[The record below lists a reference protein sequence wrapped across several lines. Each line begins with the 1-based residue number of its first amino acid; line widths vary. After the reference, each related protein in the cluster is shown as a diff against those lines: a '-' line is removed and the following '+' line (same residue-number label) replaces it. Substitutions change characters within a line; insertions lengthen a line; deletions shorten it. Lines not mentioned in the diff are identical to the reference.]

1 MTAFALAYSLHVLA
15 ALIWVGGMF
24 FAWMILRPAAITAL
38 EGPARLK
45 LWVEVFQR
53 FFVWV
58 WVAVV
63 ILPIS
68 GVGLLQMR
76 FNGFETAPRYVQIMM
91 GLYIV
96 MVALFIRIQSLQ
108 LPELRKAIE
117 AQAWADGAAVMGRI
131 RRLVGC
137 NLIVGLVLVEL
148 QRHARLFELGSD
160 SIDAA
165 KPVEAG
171 LPAMAATRCACQT
184 GSLESRASPL
194 PQ

>member
-1 MTAFALAYSLHVLA
+1 MTAFAIAYSLHVLA

-24 FAWMILRPAAITAL
+24 FAWMILRPAAVKAL

-58 WVAVV
+58 WIAVV

-96 MVALFIRIQSLQ
+96 MTALFIRIQSLQ
-108 LPELRKAIE
+108 LPELRKAVE

-131 RRLVGC
+131 RRLVGG
-137 NLIVGLVLVEL
+137 NLIVGLVLVAIAA
-148 QRHARLFELGSD
+148 ARPTF
-160 SIDAA
+160 
-165 KPVEAG
+165 
-171 LPAMAATRCACQT
+171 
-184 GSLESRASPL
+184 
-194 PQ
+194 

>member
-1 MTAFALAYSLHVLA
+1 MTAFALAYRLHVLA

-24 FAWMILRPAAITAL
+24 FAWMILRPAAVTAL

-58 WVAVV
+58 WIAVV

-96 MVALFIRIQSLQ
+96 MTALFIRIQSLQ
-108 LPELRKAIE
+108 LPELRKAVE

-137 NLIVGLVLVEL
+137 NLIVGLVLVAIAA
-148 QRHARLFELGSD
+148 ARPTF
-160 SIDAA
+160 
-165 KPVEAG
+165 
-171 LPAMAATRCACQT
+171 
-184 GSLESRASPL
+184 
-194 PQ
+194 

>member
-1 MTAFALAYSLHVLA
+1 MTAFALTYSLHVLA

-24 FAWMILRPAAITAL
+24 FAWMVLRPAAMTAL
-38 EGPARLK
+38 EGPQRLK
-45 LWVEVFQR
+45 LWVEVFKR

-58 WVAVV
+58 WIAVV

-68 GVGLLQMR
+68 GVGLLQLR

-108 LPELRKAIE
+108 LPELRKAVE
-117 AQAWADGAAVMGRI
+117 AEQWAAGAAALGRI

-137 NLIVGLVLVEL
+137 NLIVGLAVVAIAA
-148 QRHARLFELGSD
+148 AR
-160 SIDAA
+160 
-165 KPVEAG
+165 
-171 LPAMAATRCACQT
+171 
-184 GSLESRASPL
+184 PL
-194 PQ
+194 L